1 MTQIDSCSISAYK
14 MAIVVRQDLKMGK
27 GKIAAQVG
35 HASVEASEIV
45 RKENRSLWK
54 EWIQKGQC
62 KVVLKVSSLAEIKK
76 LGSKASKL
84 DLSAAIIEDRGLTQL
99 PANTVTCIAIG
110 PGPSKL
116 IDDVTGHL
124 RLL

>member
-1 MTQIDSCSISAYK
+1 

-35 HASVEASEIV
+35 HASVEGSEIV
-45 RKENRSLWK
+45 RKGNRSLWK

-62 KVVLKVSSLAEIKK
+62 KVVLKVPSLSEIRK
-76 LGSKASKL
+76 LETKASKL
-84 DLSAAIIEDRGLTQL
+84 DLSVTIILDRGLTQL

-110 PGPSKL
+110 PGPTKL

-124 RLL
+124 KLL

>member
-1 MTQIDSCSISAYK
+1 

-35 HASVEASEIV
+35 HASVEGSETV
-45 RKENRSLWK
+45 RKGNRSLWK

-62 KVVLKVSSLAEIKK
+62 KVVLKVTSLSELRK
-76 LGSKASKL
+76 LESNASKL
-84 DLSAAIIEDRGLTQL
+84 DLPVVIIQDRGLTQL
-99 PANTVTCIAIG
+99 PSNTITCMAIG
-110 PGPSKL
+110 PAPTKL
-116 IDDVTGHL
+116 IDGVTGHL

>member
-1 MTQIDSCSISAYK
+1 

-45 RKENRSLWK
+45 RKENRNLWK

-62 KVVLKVSSLAEIKK
+62 KIVLKVGSLPEIKK

-84 DLSAAIIEDRGLTQL
+84 DLSVAIIQDKGLTQL
-99 PANTVTCIAIG
+99 PADTVTCIAIG
-110 PGPSKL
+110 PGPL
-116 IDDVTGHL
+116 PIFIH
-124 RLL
+124 

>member
-1 MTQIDSCSISAYK
+1 

-45 RKENRSLWK
+45 RKDNRNLWK

-62 KVVLKVSSLAEIKK
+62 KIVLKVSSLAEIKK
-76 LGSKASKL
+76 LGYEASKL
-84 DLSAAIIEDRGLTQL
+84 DLSVAIIQDKGLTQL
-99 PANTVTCIAIG
+99 PADTVTCIAIG
-110 PGPSKL
+110 PGPAKL

>member
-1 MTQIDSCSISAYK
+1 

-35 HASVEASEIV
+35 HASVEGSEIV
-45 RKENRSLWK
+45 RKGNRSLWK

-62 KVVLKVSSLAEIKK
+62 KVVLKVTSLSEIRK
-76 LGSKASKL
+76 LESKASKL
-84 DLSAAIIEDRGLTQL
+84 DLPVAIIQDRGLTQL
-99 PANTVTCIAIG
+99 PANTITCMAVG
-110 PGPSKL
+110 PGPTKL
-116 IDDVTGHL
+116 IDTVTGHL

>member
-1 MTQIDSCSISAYK
+1 

-45 RKENRSLWK
+45 RKENRNLWK

-62 KVVLKVSSLAEIKK
+62 KIVLKVGSLPEIKK

-84 DLSAAIIEDRGLTQL
+84 DLSVAIIQDKGLTQH
-99 PANTVTCIAIG
+99 PADTVTCIAIG
-110 PGPSKL
+110 PGPTKL

>member
-1 MTQIDSCSISAYK
+1 MTQIDSCSISPYK

-35 HASVEASEIV
+35 HASIEGSEIV

-62 KVVLKVSSLAEIKK
+62 KVVLKVASLAEINK
-76 LGSKASKL
+76 LVSKASKL
-84 DLSAAIIEDRGLTQL
+84 DLSVAIIQDKGLTQI
-99 PANTVTCIAIG
+99 PANTLTCIAIG
-110 PGPSKL
+110 PGPTKL

>member
-1 MTQIDSCSISAYK
+1 MSVDHCEHTQKQNKMNTDIVFRVKDAYTCVSTYCK
-14 MAIVVRQDLKMGK
+14 TCE
-27 GKIAAQVG
+27 
-35 HASVEASEIV
+35 SVNATI
-45 RKENRSLWK
+45 
-54 EWIQKGQC
+54 KGQC
-62 KVVLKVSSLAEIKK
+62 KVVLKVASIAEIKK

-84 DLSAAIIEDRGLTQL
+84 DLSVAIIQDKGLTQL

-110 PGPSKL
+110 PGPTKL

>member
-1 MTQIDSCSISAYK
+1 

-35 HASVEASEIV
+35 HASVEGSETV
-45 RKENRSLWK
+45 RKGNRSLWK

-62 KVVLKVSSLAEIKK
+62 KVVLKVTSLSEIRK
-76 LGSKASKL
+76 LESKASKL
-84 DLSAAIIEDRGLTQL
+84 DLPVVIIQDRGLTQL
-99 PANTVTCIAIG
+99 PANTITCMAIG
-110 PGPSKL
+110 PGPTKL
-116 IDDVTGHL
+116 IDGVTGHL

>member
-1 MTQIDSCSISAYK
+1 

-45 RKENRSLWK
+45 RKENRNLWK

-62 KVVLKVSSLAEIKK
+62 KIVLKVGSLAEIKK
-76 LGSKASKL
+76 LASKASKL
-84 DLSAAIIEDRGLTQL
+84 DLSVVIIQDRGLTQL
-99 PANTVTCIAIG
+99 PADTVTCIAIG
-110 PGPSKL
+110 PGQTKL